1 MVGWP
6 GNDPWGNRTYP
17 PALSHEPRTHRRALL
32 TSLC

>member
-17 PALSHEPRTHRRALL
+17 PPHYHTSPEPTAG
-32 TSLC
+32 LC